1 MLKKEIAVKK
11 KNLLLA
17 MFLCFLSVSVVF
29 GNGDGTSLSE
39 SGTSAVLGDS
49 DVADIEDTGSGVKAD
64 TTATASGT
72 SKVDEAKEKAN
83 EEDTDD
89 NANEEGLATL
99 PDGPA
104 YVGVYTDLKLRD
116 GVWGTVL
123 ASLEN
128 NEKVTITGRDG
139 DWYKVST
146 DKGDGYAHARYI
158 FDAPDKRYRGN
169 EVSDSSSGS
178 SNNYTSGGTTDVVLN
193 VSGDSVQG
201 KVVSAAQQLVEKY
214 SESGSFPYDPATN
227 GGNLGC
233 AQVVTTALKAAG
245 VIDQTCLNCH
255 GTIDLL
261 SAAGWSSVTA
271 PPYQAGDVIFWAT
284 YIAGTE
290 SHVGIVMTSGNTA
303 QAMSNSSSQ
312 HKPRY
317 HDAEYNGAYP
327 VMRVMRKV

>member
-1 MLKKEIAVKK
+1 MKLKKEITVKK

-17 MFLCFLSVSVVF
+17 VFICMLGTAVVF
-29 GNGDGTSLSE
+29 GDSSMK
-39 SGTSAVLGDS
+39 SSADQAVLGDS
-49 DVADIEDTGSGVKAD
+49 DVADTDTLSSGSAVEAD
-64 TTATASGT
+64 TEASSSST
-72 SKVDEAKEKAN
+72 SKTEEAKEKADESSN
-83 EEDTDD
+83 DD
-89 NANEEGLATL
+89 DANEEGLATL

-104 YVGVYTDLKLRD
+104 YVGVYSTLNLRD
-116 GVWGTVL
+116 GVYGNIL
-123 ASLEN
+123 AELEN
-128 NEKVTITGRDG
+128 NEKVTITGREV

-146 DKGDGYAHARYI
+146 DKGDGYVHARYI

-169 EVSDSSSGS
+169 EVSDSGSSSSSSSSSGS
-178 SNNYTSGGTTDVVLN
+178 TDVVIN

-201 KVVSAAQQLVEKY
+201 KVVSAAQSLVETY
-214 SESGSFPYDPATN
+214 SESGSFPYDPATD

-245 VIDQTCLNCH
+245 VINQTCLNCQ
-255 GTIDLL
+255 GTINLL
-261 SAAGWSSVTA
+261 NEAGWSTVSA